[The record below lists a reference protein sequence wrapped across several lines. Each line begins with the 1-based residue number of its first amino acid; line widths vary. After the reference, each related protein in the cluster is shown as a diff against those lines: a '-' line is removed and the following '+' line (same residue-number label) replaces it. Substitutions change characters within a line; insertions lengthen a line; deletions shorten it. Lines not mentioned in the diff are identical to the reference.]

1 MHAGEG
7 GGAGGLSLKT
17 EEELNPIKLYK
28 NSKDRC
34 GSVLT

>member
-7 GGAGGLSLKT
+7 GGAGGLQT